1 MPDPLTAFFAAV
13 GSAIGG
19 TAGAYLIIYAPQI
32 AAFTTAVAVSGYSIN
47 QRKKAASAARAAYN
61 ASLKDRNVTVRN
73 TTQARDLVMGKV
85 RKGGTLAYIGS
96 TGASNEKLTLVV
108 VMASHEIQAF
118 DTIYFDE
125 NPLTLDGDGYVQTD
139 PYRTIRKVSASA
151 SIILG
156 GGSGSVVLPYTPL
169 AGSAVVVVQPTGDNA
184 SIDFTG
190 TISGNTVSVTGV
202 DVSDGVGLVQYQ
214 HSVTTPRARVRGMLG
229 SPTQSAFGDLI
240 TQFPG
245 EWTSDHRLRGCA
257 YLVVELD
264 YDPDAFPSGIPNIS
278 AVMRGTNQVYDPRT
292 LTTGYSENPALLMR
306 WFLLQALGG
315 RRVSAQLDEPS
326 LIAAANTCDT
336 LVDYGGGNVAMYTAG
351 LVASTEQ
358 LPRDVLDELA
368 EAMAGRWGYSNGL
381 IRVRAGAL
389 ASTGPTITADWIA
402 PGPVSIAP
410 TRARAEL
417 RNIIQGTF
425 IDPEA
430 NWQQVQFSRVV
441 DAAAVTADGAELAG
455 EVEFGAIN
463 RSGQA
468 QQVAAVMLR
477 EDRQALVVTLTCNLR
492 AYTLQLFDV
501 VAVTLDRFGW
511 SSKLF
516 EVVGRSYS
524 HGGGITLTLK
534 ETSSSIYAF
543 GSSFPV
549 IDPAPNTNL
558 PSPWTVQTP
567 GALTVTSGSGALLD
581 GTTTS
586 RTVVSWPALTD
597 AGVTQ
602 GGYLEV
608 AFLDATQTTDFQI
621 VRADTVTSHTL
632 FGLRVGFSYVIK
644 ARAVNGSGVRSDW
657 SAQVVHNVD
666 GPRALTIYRQAAAPT
681 GPTLQDG
688 YAWYDTDDGNKL
700 HMYAAGVWV
709 AVPLGTS
716 ALGSN
721 AATNVYVDTPSVAV
735 TVTGNFHV
743 PDGSNPSWSTALA
756 SIAFTPDGSGE
767 ALLTLDAVGTVSN
780 SSGSANSV
788 RWSIQDDNGTWDD
801 WKRISRTVAA
811 GASAEQFAMHSS
823 RRFSVTA
830 GVAQSFTAYA
840 ARFSSANTLSISQIE
855 MRCELI
861 KR

>member
-19 TAGAYLIIYAPQI
+19 TTGAYLIIYAPQI

-61 ASLKDRNVTVRN
+61 ASLKDRNVTVRG
-73 TTQARDLVMGKV
+73 TTQARELVMGKV

-96 TGASNEKLTLVV
+96 TGSSNEKLTMVV
-108 VMASHEIQAF
+108 VMASHQIEAF

-125 NPLTLDGDGYVQTD
+125 NPLTLDGSGYVLTD

-151 SIILG
+151 TISLTAG
-156 GGSGSVVLPYTPL
+156 AGSVTLPYTPL
-169 AGSAVVVVQPTGDNA
+169 AGSAVVVFQPIGEDA
-184 SIDFTG
+184 SVEGAG
-190 TISGNTVSVTGV
+190 TIAGNTVSITGLGTSTGTGRV
-202 DVSDGVGLVQYQ
+202 HYQ
-214 HSVTTPRARVRGMLG
+214 HTVITPRARVRGMLG
-229 SPTQSAFGDLI
+229 SDSQAAFADLI

-245 EWTSDHRLRGCA
+245 EWTSNHRLRGCA

-264 YDPDAFPSGIPNIS
+264 YDPDAFPSGIPNVS

-306 WFLLQALGG
+306 WYLLNTLGG

-326 LIAAANTCDT
+326 FIAAANTCDT
-336 LVDYGGGNVAMYTAG
+336 LVDYGDGNVALYIAG

-381 IRVRAGAL
+381 IRARAGAL

-417 RNIIQGTF
+417 RNVIQGTF
-425 IDPEA
+425 IDPAA
-430 NWQQVQFSRVV
+430 NWQQVQFPRVT
-441 DAAAVTADGAELAG
+441 DATAVTADGAELAG

-534 ETSSSIYAF
+534 ETSSTIYAF
-543 GSSFPV
+543 GVSFPT

-567 GALTVTSGSGALLD
+567 GTVTVTSGTGALLD

-597 AGVTQ
+597 AGVNQ

-621 VRADTVTSHTL
+621 VRADTLTSHTL
-632 FGLRVGFSYVIK
+632 YGLRVGFSYVIK
-644 ARAVNGSGVRSDW
+644 VRAVNGSGVRSDW
-657 SAQVVHNVD
+657 SAHVVHNID
-666 GPRALTIYRQAAAPT
+666 GPQAMTTYRQTTAPT
-681 GPTLQDG
+681 GSQIQPGSL
-688 YAWYDTDDGNKL
+688 WYDTDDGSKL
-700 HMYAAGVWV
+700 YRYAAGSWV
-709 AVPLGTS
+709 AVPLGTG
-716 ALGSN
+716 ALDTN
-721 AATNVYVDTPSVAV
+721 AATNVFVDTPTSDV

-743 PDGSNPSWSTALA
+743 PDGSNPSWNTE
-756 SIAFTPDGSGE
+756 IATITFTPDGSGE

-788 RWSIQDDNGTWDD
+788 RWSIQDDNDTWDD

-811 GASAEQFAMHSS
+811 GASAEQFSMHTS

-830 GVAQSFTAYA
+830 GVAQSFTAYV
-840 ARFSSANTLSISQIE
+840 ARFSSVNTLIVSQIE